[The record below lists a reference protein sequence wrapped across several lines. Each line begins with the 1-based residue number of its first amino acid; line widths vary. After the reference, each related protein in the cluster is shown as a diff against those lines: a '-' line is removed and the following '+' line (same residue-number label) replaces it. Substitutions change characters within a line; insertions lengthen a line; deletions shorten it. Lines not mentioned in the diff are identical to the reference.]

1 MIRNLLDDLENGRAP
16 NPMEAARRA
25 MRPPLPKRFY
35 KEASVGERDGMFVVL
50 LDGRLART
58 PSRHPLALPSRA
70 LAEAV
75 AAEWN
80 ALGETIDPARMPLTR
95 LVNVAIDRVA
105 NEIAAVRAEIVRY
118 AGSDLLCYRA
128 GSPAGLVEAQAAAWD
143 PVLDWARETFGARFT
158 LAEGVTFA
166 AQPAESVAAIRAQ
179 VARYAPPFAL
189 AALATATAITG
200 SVLLALAL
208 ARGRLSADEAW
219 AAAHVDEQWN
229 AGQWGE
235 DIEAK
240 RRLAARR
247 AEFDAA
253 AKVLALL
260 RET

>member
-58 PSRHPLALPSRA
+58 PARHPLALPSRA
-70 LAEAV
+70 LAEAI

-128 GSPAGLVEAQAAAWD
+128 GEPVELAAAQAAAWD
-143 PVLDWARETFGARFT
+143 PVLEWMRETFGVRFVLTAGVRFVDQPEEVIARVREEVET
-158 LAEGVTFA
+158 LAA
-166 AQPAESVAAIRAQ
+166 
-179 VARYAPPFAL
+179 PFAL
-189 AALATATAITG
+189 AALATATALTG
-200 SVLLALAL
+200 SALLALAL
-208 ARGRLSADEAW
+208 ARRRLSPDEVW
-219 AAAHVDEQWN
+219 AAAHVDEDWN
-229 AGQWGE
+229 IAQWGE
-235 DIEAK
+235 DAETA
-240 RRLAARR
+240 RRRAARR

-253 AKVLALL
+253 AKMLEL
-260 RET
+260 R